1 MLGAPL
7 VLVGALFLPHVWT
20 LATAVA
26 LALPYPTWVR
36 CFSPMLAVSCNLLG
50 LVFPTRVYS
59 SELLHHA
66 GDSPVSLA
74 TWDAGQP
81 AVAAPCKCLVL
92 RARMLSQYF
101 QLAAP
106 CEAVC
111 LLGRMNLVTVLL
123 GAV

>member
-1 MLGAPL
+1 MLGVPL
-7 VLVGALFLPHVWT
+7 VLVGALFLLHVWT

-26 LALPYPTWVR
+26 LAFPYPTWVR

-81 AVAAPCKCLVL
+81 AVAAPCKCMFLY
-92 RARMLSQYF
+92 ARMLSQCV
-101 QLAAP
+101 QLA
-106 CEAVC
+106 
-111 LLGRMNLVTVLL
+111 VLL